1 MRYEALTG
9 KLRYWDEPR
18 DAGRFSSAGIFD
30 AREGF
35 GGGGEGE
42 ERCIR
47 DGSILFRPWLVLQ
60 LRRADGREREGPFAD
75 YRLHQGPGY
84 AYEEH
89 CISRAIDDNVSSY
102 IGQDA
107 IDECLSQ
114 PDFQRAWPCIET
126 NPHTAGHR
134 GVGGVMVS

>member
-1 MRYEALTG
+1 MVLS
-9 KLRYWDEPR
+9 PIPIP
-18 DAGRFSSAGIFD
+18 S
-30 AREGF
+30 
-35 GGGGEGE
+35 
-42 ERCIR
+42 RC
-47 DGSILFRPWLVLQ
+47 WLLVCTD
-60 LRRADGREREGPFAD
+60 RGEREGPFAN

-84 AYEEH
+84 AHDEH